1 MQPKKK
7 IFFLNRFLIYH
18 TQSYATSAQLL
29 GRNLED
35 QTGNQ
40 GHKDF
45 RWTTEEELMFIVQLL
60 SAGHGPGSFSYSL
73 I

>member
-7 IFFLNRFLIYH
+7 FFFKQVSNLSHSELCNICSAAGEESGGPNR
-18 TQSYATSAQLL
+18 QPGS
-29 GRNLED
+29 
-35 QTGNQ
+35 QT
-40 GHKDF
+40 DF
-45 RWTTEEELMFIVQLL
+45 RWTTEKELMFIVQLL